1 MFTELYLKTTNPTT
15 QWIELFQPY
24 WFSLWIFSV
33 FYHILL
39 YTGFANLVSFVFLG
53 RLLSLA
59 VNQRLVLS
67 LFVIMMIGYFGRIQY
82 VKDIYKG
89 YEYDREKTRQH
100 TDQFF
105 ISWIFLG

>member
-1 MFTELYLKTTNPTT
+1 MFTELYLKTTDPTT

-24 WFSLWIFSV
+24 WFSLFLFSV
-33 FYHILL
+33 IYHIFL

-53 RLLSLA
+53 HLLSLA
-59 VNQRLVLS
+59 INIRLVLC
-67 LFVIMMIGYFGRIQY
+67 LLVIMIVGYFGRIQY

-89 YEYDREKTRQH
+89 YKYNREKTRKH

-105 ISWIFLG
+105 ISWVFLG